1 MKVAL
6 YARVSTRD
14 KGQNPEMQLEP
25 IRKYCQATGW
35 NVYGEYTDK
44 ASAADLTRR
53 KEWARLMA
61 DAAHHRFDILL
72 IWKLDRAF
80 RSVTHAANTIAMF
93 NGYNVGFRSL
103 MDSAIDTTNPN
114 GMLVFNILA
123 AVAQFEKD
131 LTLLRVNE
139 GISYAQEHGTKS
151 GKPIGRRPHDIPLQT
166 ICNAVSA
173 ARGSYTGAAR
183 DLSESF
189 NIKLTAGFVSLRL
202 KRAGLNKEAVLQ
214 QTGTLQGTN

>member
-1 MKVAL
+1 MKLAL

-14 KGQNPEMQLEP
+14 KGQNPEIQLEP
-25 IRKYCQATGW
+25 MRKYCQASGW
-35 NVYGEYTDK
+35 DVYQEYTDK

-53 KEWARLMA
+53 KEWSKLMT
-61 DAAHHRFDILL
+61 DAAHHKFDILL

-80 RSVTHAANTIAMF
+80 RSVTHAANTIAML

-103 MDSAIDTTNPN
+103 MDSAIDTTTPN

-139 GISYAQEHGTKS
+139 GISYAQEHGTRS
-151 GKPIGRRPHDIPLQT
+151 GKPIGRQPHPIPLQT
-166 ICNAVSA
+166 ICNAVIA
-173 ARGSYTGAAR
+173 ARGSYTQTAIE
-183 DLSESF
+183 LSKVYGK
-189 NIKLTAGFVSLRL
+189 KLTTGFVSLRL

-214 QTGTLQGTN
+214 RIVAT